1 MPKFRH
7 EEDEPM
13 FADGVLERIFSR
25 PETRSIPV
33 GTQSTMIHAIE
44 EALQEILEENPYVS
58 LSELLGTATDN

>member
-1 MPKFRH
+1 
-7 EEDEPM
+7 M

-33 GTQSTMIHAIE
+33 GIQSTMIHAIE

-58 LSELLGTATDN
+58 LSELLGTTADT

>member
-1 MPKFRH
+1 
-7 EEDEPM
+7 M
-13 FADGVLERIFSR
+13 FTDGVLEKIFSR

-58 LSELLGTATDN
+58 LSELLGSTNAESVSEL